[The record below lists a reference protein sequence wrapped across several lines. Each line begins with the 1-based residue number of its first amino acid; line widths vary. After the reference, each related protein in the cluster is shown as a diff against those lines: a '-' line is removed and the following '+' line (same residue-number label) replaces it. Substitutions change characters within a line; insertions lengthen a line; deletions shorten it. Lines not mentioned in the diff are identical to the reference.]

1 MFWCDCD
8 CYVMR
13 EKDKSSRLS
22 LLYCS
27 IIDKVAE
34 VFRSGSASCH
44 LIGNDLHLMVRFCF
58 CFRATNPRFRR
69 NVAAFPPLFFFFQNV
84 AYIEEAF
91 FKKMITVV
99 FSVKLQ

>member
-1 MFWCDCD
+1 
-8 CYVMR
+8 MR

-44 LIGNDLHLMVRFCF
+44 LIGNDLHLMVRFCV

-69 NVAAFPPLFFFFQNV
+69 NVAAFPPPFFSSKMLP
-84 AYIEEAF
+84 ILRKLF